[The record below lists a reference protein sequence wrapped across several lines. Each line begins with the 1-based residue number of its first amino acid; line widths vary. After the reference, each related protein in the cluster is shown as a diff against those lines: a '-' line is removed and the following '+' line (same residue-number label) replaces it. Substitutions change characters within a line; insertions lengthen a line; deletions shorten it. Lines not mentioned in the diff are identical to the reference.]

1 MIDLSKI
8 KQLTEEE
15 ITPKQEEKIKASVY
29 PMIETV
35 CEYLNNYFYAFNP
48 ENCYYHYDL
57 PQRLSHLV
65 KNVHAYGM
73 YVFEE
78 NKISPVS
85 NVFQKGD
92 LIRVIGTRNRF
103 SSYVTDVTGP
113 VLTIDNKA
121 VATTENALIML
132 VCLPECIEKTICEMI
147 HYDVFVRETPDNLK
161 SENIGSYSY
170 TKNEVKVGGLYYPPE
185 IISGIESFKRVRF
198 V

>member
-8 KQLTEEE
+8 KQYTPEE

-35 CEYLNNYFYAFNP
+35 CEYLNNYFYTFHP
-48 ENCYYHYDL
+48 ENCYYYYDL
-57 PQRLSHLV
+57 PQRLSHLI
-65 KNVHAYGM
+65 KNIHAYGK

-78 NKISPVS
+78 NKISPVL

-103 SSYVTDVTGP
+103 SSYVTDVTDS
-113 VLTIDNKA
+113 VLTVDNKA

-132 VCLPECIEKTICEMI
+132 VCLPQCVEKAICEMI
-147 HYDVFVRETPDNLK
+147 CFDVFVRDTPDNIK
-161 SENIGSYSY
+161 SETIGSYSY
-170 TKNEVKVGGLYYPPE
+170 TKNEVKVGSLYYPPE
-185 IISGIESFKRVRF
+185 IVSGIESLKKVRF